1 MASYHCTVRVG
12 SSGKGAAHAAYIAR
26 EDKYA
31 AMLERGTGERLE
43 HVEHGNMPT
52 WAKDR
57 AMNFWEAADAYE
69 RKNGAVYREIEVA
82 LPRELTAEQRKEL
95 VRDFVRQEIGDKH
108 AYSVAI
114 HCPRASLEKGEQPHA
129 HIMYSERTID
139 GIDRDPDQYFKR
151 YNAKAPEKG
160 GCQKDSAGTQ
170 ERLQATRQRW
180 AEKQNEHLAR
190 HGHQVRVDHRSLKDQ
205 GIEREPERHLG
216 PRLVKSMVAAEVA
229 DLLAARAAEG
239 QRERAQQ
246 ELSRF
251 DLSGD
256 VQKAQAERQAQKA
269 APTPDDEQR
278 MQQLAARFQSNHAAT
293 EKLKAAAKDFE
304 ARQAQQQRDRE
315 AKATQEKAQGK
326 DKLQGFIEAMREK
339 KAQEQEQERQREAQQ
354 HRPKRGYDGP
364 DFHM

>member
-26 EDKYA
+26 DDKYA

-52 WAKDR
+52 WAQAR
-57 AMNFWEAADAYE
+57 PMNFWEAADAYE

-82 LPRELTAEQRKEL
+82 LPRELTPEQRKEL
-95 VRDFVRQEIGDKH
+95 VRDFIRQEIGDKH

-114 HCPRASLEKGEQPHA
+114 HCPRASLDKGEQPHA
-129 HIMYSERTID
+129 HIMYSERTRD
-139 GIDRDPDQYFKR
+139 GIERDPDQYFKR
-151 YNAKAPEKG
+151 YNSKAPEKG

-216 PRLVKSMVAAEVA
+216 PRLVKSMAAAEVA

-239 QRERAQQ
+239 ERERAQQ

-256 VQKAQAERQAQKA
+256 VQKAQAERQAQKP
-269 APTPDDEQR
+269 APTPDDMQR
-278 MQQLAARFQSNHAAT
+278 MEALASKFQANHAAT
-293 EKLKAAAKDFE
+293 EKLKAAAKEFE
-304 ARQAQQQRDRE
+304 ARQAQQQRERE
-315 AKATQEKAQGK
+315 AKAQEQAQGK
-326 DKLQGFIEAMREK
+326 DRLARFLEEAKAK

-354 HRPKRGYDGP
+354 HRRKGPSYDGP
-364 DFHM
+364 DFSM